1 MSGQEN
7 PDYRR
12 LVRDALLKWQSDCSE
27 AFQVWNLETVRTLA
41 LVNSA
46 GLAGVSAIYAS
57 ESAAKATLGS
67 YPAAACFALGLI
79 SALVNMYANSQGHI
93 WRQRE
98 IMRRIRAFDA
108 QTLQPQDALADT
120 TTGAWPFRIA
130 EGSGWLTALFFAGGA
145 WPFVKPAFISILVA
159 LN

>member
-1 MSGQEN
+1 MPDQPN
-7 PDYRR
+7 PEHRR
-12 LVRDALLKWQSDCSE
+12 LVREALFNWQRDCLS
-27 AFQVWNLETVRTLA
+27 AFQIWNLETVRTLA

-57 ESAAKATLGS
+57 ESAAKTTLGS

-98 IMRRIRAFDA
+98 IMGRIKAFDE
-108 QTLQPQDALADT
+108 QTLQAQDALADAAKGT
-120 TTGAWPFRIA
+120 WPFRIA
-130 EGSGWLTALFFAGGA
+130 EGSGWLTALFFACGA
-145 WPFVKPAFISILVA
+145 WPFVKTA
-159 LN
+159 LLALR